1 MNNQFQTIDAN
12 AAEKFVEESFRNI
25 INANKYFKDKSMPH
39 IASIGEA
46 VKNNMEDFKPKL
58 PLMVALRRD
67 GMKERH
73 WAEVQKLIGQPI
85 DPTDPDFTFEKI
97 LQIGLLKHSDACVEI
112 GEKAS
117 KEYNIESMLNEM
129 YGIWDKI

>member
-1 MNNQFQTIDAN
+1 
-12 AAEKFVEESFRNI
+12 
-25 INANKYFKDKSMPH
+25 
-39 IASIGEA
+39 
-46 VKNNMEDFKPKL
+46 
-58 PLMVALRRD
+58 
-67 GMKERH
+67 
-73 WAEVQKLIGQPI
+73 LIGQPI

>member
-73 WAEVQKLIGQPI
+73 WAEV
-85 DPTDPDFTFEKI
+85 
-97 LQIGLLKHSDACVEI
+97 
-112 GEKAS
+112 
-117 KEYNIESMLNEM
+117 
-129 YGIWDKI
+129 

>member
-1 MNNQFQTIDAN
+1 MATLNNLLEQSRKFNSREILFDREQTDYSRLQQVTKDFTPYFTLWSIVNRWYTDITVWMNNQFQTIDAN

-46 VKNNMEDFKPKL
+46 VKANMEEFKPKL

-67 GMKERH
+67 GMKDRH
-73 WAEVQKLIGQPI
+73 WA
-85 DPTDPDFTFEKI
+85 
-97 LQIGLLKHSDACVEI
+97 
-112 GEKAS
+112 
-117 KEYNIESMLNEM
+117 
-129 YGIWDKI
+129 